1 MTAGIA
7 IFIGALYYSNVL
19 TALPTDSIEKEASIN
34 EVTIT
39 STVGSKRK
47 VAGKGRTASIE
58 EHLLQLNNVA
68 MVKRGA
74 YAWEPVVNNM
84 STERLS
90 TTIDGMKIFYACTDK
105 MDPVTS
111 YVESGNLQRVRL
123 DSGLDGNPQAT

>member
-74 YAWEPVVNNM
+74 YAWANKEENSMYGP
-84 STERLS
+84 
-90 TTIDGMKIFYACTDK
+90 
-105 MDPVTS
+105 
-111 YVESGNLQRVRL
+111 
-123 DSGLDGNPQAT
+123 

>member
-58 EHLLQLNNVA
+58 EAVEQCCHGETRRICL
-68 MVKRGA
+68 G
-74 YAWEPVVNNM
+74 
-84 STERLS
+84 
-90 TTIDGMKIFYACTDK
+90 
-105 MDPVTS
+105 TS
-111 YVESGNLQRVRL
+111 GKQYVYRAIEYNYRWYEDILCLYR
-123 DSGLDGNPQAT
+123 

>member
-90 TTIDGMKIFYACTDK
+90 TTIDGMKIFYQF
-105 MDPVTS
+105 
-111 YVESGNLQRVRL
+111 YL
-123 DSGLDGNPQAT
+123 